1 MGGTQQQAP
10 VATATGA
17 VVNPQGGGFG
27 GFSGLLN
34 MIQQLAQQATQ
45 QGTGLFGGQ
54 QPQFAQQGT
63 GQVPMDNPSAQPA
76 PPAQQVAPNPGQPV
90 AQQAPPRQSPFMNMR
105 DRLAQMSQQT
115 QQNRAQGRSYIA
127 RIWGRPSDQQP
138 QQGVQNQLQNQMNAR
153 KNIYS
158 RIRVSPV
165 GGNINA
171 VQRKVME
178 TTGG

>member
-45 QGTGLFGGQ
+45 QGSM
-54 QPQFAQQGT
+54 A
-63 GQVPMDNPSAQPA
+63 NPSAQPVS
-76 PPAQQVAPNPGQPV
+76 PAQQVATNPGQPV